1 MGNRTPR
8 HPLPPAL
15 RFNESD
21 RAPDDDEI
29 DEDPEEDP
37 EDDDDDED
45 EFEDND
51 VDPLEMLQC
60 LRLRQEPT
68 DGRAWVEI
76 SATMESITYALEFET
91 PGSSSCE
98 LGCLVRVV
106 SWDFE
111 GLITSSPPVF
121 VPGATVS
128 SLKREP

>member
-15 RFNESD
+15 RFNESE
-21 RAPDDDEI
+21 RSGDDDEI
-29 DEDPEEDP
+29 DEDPEDDDDP
-37 EDDDDDED
+37 DDDDDYD
-45 EFEDND
+45 DG

-68 DGRAWVEI
+68 DGRAWVEV

-98 LGCLVRVV
+98 IGCLVRVV